1 MAIDLTRFDA
11 VLLDLDGTVYH
22 EEHALPGAVDL
33 IRRLQLEGRKYACLT
48 NSTSSPARL
57 VARLARMQLQVD
69 PAHIYTAASAAA
81 DYILDRFGAGG
92 DQPPAASAG
101 AIPSPPRIFNLATEG
116 VVDLLEGR
124 VQWVEST
131 STPCDAVIVGVPLSV
146 FATPER
152 QRSAMILLRG
162 GATLVA
168 ICADRV
174 YPSPRGLEFG
184 VGALAA
190 MLSYASGAIPVYCG
204 KPEKLF
210 FQELCHRLAVDPT
223 RCVLIGDNLESDIAG
238 ARSVGMKTILTLSGI
253 GTRTEA
259 AQLPPELQPDWI
271 IEDLREL

>member
-1 MAIDLTRFDA
+1 MDLARFDA

-22 EEHALPGAVDL
+22 EEHALPGAVNL
-33 IRRLQLEGRKYACLT
+33 IRRLQDEQRKYACLT

-69 PAHIYTAASAAA
+69 PDHIYTAASAAV
-81 DYILDRFGAGG
+81 DYILDRFGGG
-92 DQPPAASAG
+92 ADESGALSASSVPSQP
-101 AIPSPPRIFNLATEG
+101 RVFNLATEG
-116 VVDLLEGR
+116 VLELLDGR

-131 STPCDAVIVGVPLSV
+131 SAPCDAVIVGVPLSV
-146 FATPER
+146 FATQER

-162 GATLVA
+162 GAALIA

-190 MLSYASGAIPVYCG
+190 MLSYASGATPIYCG

-210 FQELCHRLAVDPT
+210 FHELCHRLAVDPT

-238 ARSVGMKTILTLSGI
+238 AKSVGMKTILTLSGI
-253 GTRTEA
+253 GTREEA
-259 AQLPPELQPDWI
+259 ARLSPELQPDWI
-271 IEDLREL
+271 IEDLGEL